1 MPAAAELAAID
12 GFRRV
17 VRIHAAQ
24 IRRAHAR
31 LAFAAEPLLAFAGS
45 VFVVESAEDR
55 LRGAWS
61 FRHHTAFRFA
71 RPAQSPRHGGE
82 YGGERASSQ
91 HGVNA
96 DYMTE
101 ESHVHRARRSH
112 ERDTLGG
119 ADVAWKF
126 EPIYNSPSEWNVTAR
141 WMDYDA
147 ATSVQYDVLDAMLIA
162 DEVRWRASEM
172 IALLFAK
179 SRTLEQ
185 VRRALTLSDCINL
198 MSRALSPPRYGS
210 GPNIQPP
217 TVETIADCAR

>member
-1 MPAAAELAAID
+1 
-12 GFRRV
+12 
-17 VRIHAAQ
+17 
-24 IRRAHAR
+24 
-31 LAFAAEPLLAFAGS
+31 
-45 VFVVESAEDR
+45 
-55 LRGAWS
+55 
-61 FRHHTAFRFA
+61 
-71 RPAQSPRHGGE
+71 
-82 YGGERASSQ
+82 
-91 HGVNA
+91 
-96 DYMTE
+96 MTE

-217 TVETIADCAR
+217 TVETIADCARVANSGDRINRTLRQAVTSQGVVDEHVAQALIPALSDLGELARTLYMRWYGEAGYGR